1 MQRACAILPSV
12 ACLALQYFS
21 TLSHK
26 RYHFWEEVT
35 EKCVFLFSLQL
46 LSETFLS
53 LRRIKRDMIK
63 NVYWSS
69 CKLPVILVRFQLDVN
84 FLHIFSKKYSKIKYN
99 ENQSSGNRVVPCGQ
113 TDGWTGMTKLIV
125 IFRNFRH
132 EHKNYW

>member
-46 LSETFLS
+46 LSETFLY
-53 LRRIKRDMIK
+53 MIK

-125 IFRNFRH
+125 AFRNFANEPKIECRD
-132 EHKNYW
+132 NVYS